1 MTSYALFR
9 LDTDAYS
16 AGRWSGLV
24 LDEAQF
30 AKNHKSKVHQCA
42 RAVNAPF
49 KLAITGTPM
58 ENNLM
63 ELWSLLAITAPG
75 LFPSPTTF
83 TDFYRTPIE
92 KDGDAERLAQL
103 RRRVK
108 PLMVRRTKEQVAADL
123 PPKQEQV
130 LEIELHPSHRA
141 IYDTHL
147 QRERQKILGLLDDV
161 DKNRFTILQSLTL
174 LRQLSLDVSLVD
186 EESGPVPSAKVDALV
201 EQLDD
206 VIAGGHRALIFS
218 QFTGFLGSVRNRL
231 DEERIP
237 YSYLD
242 GSTRNR
248 GEVLEEFK
256 SGAVP
261 VFLISLKAGG
271 FGLNLTEA
279 DYCFILDPWWNP
291 AAEAQAVDRTH
302 RIGQTRNVMVY
313 RLIAK
318 DTIEEKV
325 MALKA
330 KKSALFSNVMDAEG
344 TLGTGLDA
352 EDLRALFE

>member
-1 MTSYALFR
+1 
-9 LDTDAYS
+9 
-16 AGRWSGLV
+16 
-24 LDEAQF
+24 
-30 AKNHKSKVHQCA
+30 
-42 RAVNAPF
+42 
-49 KLAITGTPM
+49 
-58 ENNLM
+58 
-63 ELWSLLAITAPG
+63 
-75 LFPSPTTF
+75 
-83 TDFYRTPIE
+83 
-92 KDGDAERLAQL
+92 
-103 RRRVK
+103 
-108 PLMVRRTKEQVAADL
+108 MVRRTKEQVAADL

-261 VFLISLKAGG
+261 PVFLISLKAGG
-271 FGLNLTEA
+271 FGLNLTEPTTA
-279 DYCFILDPWWNP
+279 SFSTPGGTRPPRHKRSTVLTASGRHETSWSTASLPKTPSKRRSWRSKPRSRHCSRMSWTPKAHWAPDSTPRIFARCSSEVPIRSN
-291 AAEAQAVDRTH
+291 RTYPL
-302 RIGQTRNVMVY
+302 TVM
-313 RLIAK
+313 
-318 DTIEEKV
+318 
-325 MALKA
+325 
-330 KKSALFSNVMDAEG
+330 
-344 TLGTGLDA
+344 
-352 EDLRALFE
+352 